1 MMMFQELKKFAIFI
15 IRSFTEIAQKNHKA
29 YMELLF
35 WKTTLQANEMVE
47 GYDTQPT
54 NKKVSRAV
62 WSEEEEDEL
71 RTLFME
77 HQTNKYPQ
85 GIVSSFLYRL
95 YTREEKSPRRSTNE
109 KRIVSFPHTVTFF
122 HKTNFFIGFILFSSS
137 LSLSFSLSFFLS
149 FFFFFDIS
157 PILSP

>member
-1 MMMFQELKKFAIFI
+1 MFQELQKFAIFI
-15 IRSFTEIAQKNHKA
+15 IRSFTEVAQKNHKA

-47 GYDTQPT
+47 GYDTQQA

-85 GIVSSFLYRL
+85 GIVVPSTFPSRKVL
-95 YTREEKSPRRSTNE
+95 STNE
-109 KRIVSFPHTVTFF
+109 KRIVFLPTGTFL
-122 HKTNFFIGFILFSSS
+122 KKLISYWILTFLLGHFSNSI
-137 LSLSFSLSFFLS
+137 FN
-149 FFFFFDIS
+149 I
-157 PILSP
+157 II